1 MQPHRRQLVRF
12 SKAARSLCRDPR
24 CPDTFKQ
31 QLQEA
36 RAEWRR
42 RQPLEVLHLLALPSS
57 RAVRG
62 ALKDGLYHAA
72 AFTCTAAGFSVS
84 GQLTMILPR
93 YRRYARMALPSPMRA
108 AAIKIK
114 VVTKSRIVG
123 IIHTS
128 PGQNRKNL
136 SPQSEMRGNRTR
148 WVRTL
153 QVLLLIERRSFQR
166 SVRWSWL
173 FAESP
178 SSSRPSF
185 FQTLNGCP
193 QPALNCL
200 LDLVLIAVSIQ
211 GIERLTGYVERN
223 VVAGDVFGTEL
234 GRHQVDENTITARI
248 GILFG
253 IVVHASERVFENILR
268 FPRSSRRT
276 AISPLSEE
284 FEFKFQNL

>member
-84 GQLTMILPR
+84 GQLTMLLPL
-93 YRRYARMALPSPMRA
+93 YRRCARMALPSPMRA

-123 IIHTS
+123 IIHAS
-128 PGQNRKNL
+128 PGVATDRAAFRPTFRRLGLAVCAEPVEQPSVPVPNAEWL
-136 SPQSEMRGNRTR
+136 PIASPQLSLQSRFDGCADTGNR
-148 WVRTL
+148 
-153 QVLLLIERRSFQR
+153 
-166 SVRWSWL
+166 
-173 FAESP
+173 ES
-178 SSSRPSF
+178 
-185 FQTLNGCP
+185 
-193 QPALNCL
+193 
-200 LDLVLIAVSIQ
+200 
-211 GIERLTGYVERN
+211 
-223 VVAGDVFGTEL
+223 
-234 GRHQVDENTITARI
+234 HRI
-248 GILFG
+248 
-253 IVVHASERVFENILR
+253 R
-268 FPRSSRRT
+268 
-276 AISPLSEE
+276 
-284 FEFKFQNL
+284 